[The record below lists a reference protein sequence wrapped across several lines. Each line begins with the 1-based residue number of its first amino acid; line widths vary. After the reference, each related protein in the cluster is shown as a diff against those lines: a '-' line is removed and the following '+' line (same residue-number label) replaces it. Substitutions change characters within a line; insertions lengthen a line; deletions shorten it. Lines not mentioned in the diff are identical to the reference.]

1 MGKRLVSTIGVL
13 SFFIYTAA
21 AQEQVITIEDLF
33 QLADQNSK
41 SIQLHSLAIDETTQ
55 AVEVA
60 KNAKLPSIR
69 AQVDLNYI
77 GDGCMTDRDFSNGIH
92 ADMPHFGNSFV
103 LKASQTIYAGGS
115 INANIQK
122 AKLQQQLA
130 QQTYQNNQQD
140 LRFMLLGYYLDLFQL
155 RNQQTVYEKNIEQT
169 HLLVKDMRA
178 AYQQG
183 TALKSDI
190 TRYELQLQNLQLGLT
205 STINRL
211 NVLNHKLTTTIG
223 LDPSVHIVP
232 DSTALFRINVD
243 KQQETTWMEASQ
255 ESPELQQ
262 AHTEIKLTHNQ
273 QNLIRSE
280 RRPHISLTATNE
292 FNGPILIEVPP
303 LNNNFNYW
311 FAGVGISYNLDALFK
326 SKKKLKQD
334 ATVIRQRLDAL
345 FKSKKKLKQARI
357 ATSKAEKNY
366 QLIKEEIENK
376 VHEAYVNL
384 NEAYVRLHTQQKS
397 VQLAHENFRI
407 VRQRYLNGLS
417 LITDMLDASKMQL
430 DMELQLDNYEIG
442 IVE

>member
-1 MGKRLVSTIGVL
+1 MGKRFVSTIGVL

-21 AQEQVITIEDLF
+21 AQEQVMSIEELF

-55 AVEVA
+55 VVKVA

-115 INANIQK
+115 INASIQK

-140 LRFMLLGYYLDLFQL
+140 LRFILLGYYLDLFQL

-211 NVLNHKLTTTIG
+211 NVLNYKLTTTIG
-223 LDPSVHIVP
+223 LEPTVHIVP

-243 KQQETTWMEASQ
+243 KQHETTWMEASQ

-262 AHTEIKLTHNQ
+262 AHTEIKLMHNQ

-280 RRPHISLTATNE
+280 RRPHISLAATNE
-292 FNGPILIEVPP
+292 FNGPILVEVPP

-326 SKKKLKQD
+326 SKKKLKQ
-334 ATVIRQRLDAL
+334 AQ
-345 FKSKKKLKQARI
+345 I
-357 ATSKAEKNY
+357 ATFKAEKNY
-366 QLIKEEIENK
+366 QLVKEEIENK

-384 NEAYVRLHTQQKS
+384 NEAYVRLQTQQKS

-417 LITDMLDASKMQL
+417 LITDMLDASNMQL
-430 DMELQLDNYEIG
+430 DMELQLANYQIG
-442 IVE
+442 ILYQYYLLKKITGTL